1 MKKDRRYN
9 KIVRIL
15 AVVTAI
21 VLWGISIQFSANGFN
36 FQVPGYKI
44 VGYLLGLAVTV
55 IELVFNEDGQEHTI
69 TLLSVGILAYIYGV
83 YTNIYGLW
91 IARGSPDVLN
101 NPVAL
106 GLPVILGLML
116 EIIPE
121 PLLLWGMGL
130 RVRDVIGHIF
140 GDKGNA
146 TNHRSNPGVYGVQE
160 TDVADRPG
168 GPSLYSN
175 GNWGGRGRFTQA
187 GFQMGEEQ
195 PEGEQYR

>member
-1 MKKDRRYN
+1 MKDRRYN

-15 AVVTAI
+15 AVITAI
-21 VLWGISIQFSANGFN
+21 FLWGISIQFSANGFN

-55 IELVFNEDGQEHTI
+55 IELVFNEDGQGHSV
-69 TLLSVGILAYIYGV
+69 TLISVGVLAYIYGV

-101 NPVAL
+101 NPVTL
-106 GLPVILGLML
+106 VMPIILGLML

-130 RVRDVIGHIF
+130 RVRDVIGHLF
-140 GDKGNA
+140 GDKLNA
-146 TNHRSNPGVYGVQE
+146 TNHRSDPSVYGVSE
-160 TDVADRPG
+160 TDVPNGDGSPT
-168 GPSLYSN
+168 LYSN
-175 GNWGGRGRFTQA
+175 RGWGGSGRYAQT
-187 GFQMGEEQ
+187 GFQMGSEQ
-195 PEGEQYR
+195 SEGEQYR